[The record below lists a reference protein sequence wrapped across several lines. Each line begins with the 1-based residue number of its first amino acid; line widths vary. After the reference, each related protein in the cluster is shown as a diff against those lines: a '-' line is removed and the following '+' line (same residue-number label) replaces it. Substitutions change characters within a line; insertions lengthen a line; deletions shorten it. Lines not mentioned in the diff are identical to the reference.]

1 MKEVNNENE
10 KIQNTDTII
19 NLVSSDKF
27 GGYSDS
33 LQERILNSIDVR
45 RKSDGGLMGKLFGN
59 KKENAAMNIS
69 AIICFLLILL
79 CAVDVLSAIFTEK
92 DLHMELISCIVPVV
106 SLALGFM
113 FGKGGEKN

>member
-1 MKEVNNENE
+1 
-10 KIQNTDTII
+10 
-19 NLVSSDKF
+19 
-27 GGYSDS
+27 
-33 LQERILNSIDVR
+33 
-45 RKSDGGLMGKLFGN
+45 
-59 KKENAAMNIS
+59 MNIS

-79 CAVDVLSAIFTEK
+79 CAADVLSAIFTEK